1 MHMLLDHWYFNCDI
15 SFPIVKLTSFQARGH
30 KNKTMAFEGRKIED
44 LRLVMASPFNRDLK
58 ISKAIK
64 IEGWLGIVLSILFLC
79 FAAFLT
85 YLTVIIVISDQ
96 TIRGPDRDIYIRRV
110 LAVLSSVLCTM
121 YYLLGLIFFIYN
133 IILLRKFQTG
143 DEAAVSKMIK
153 LRSHILSVFALPI
166 SVVVIIGVEK
176 SKKSLVRGYIIY
188 LLVLMTI
195 SFIFWLTY
203 ASYVSYAFFLVGVH
217 SDTFDPVLVILY
229 WIAHLVLILLW
240 YRYNTNMYT
249 LQLNIMQEKWNN

>member
-1 MHMLLDHWYFNCDI
+1 
-15 SFPIVKLTSFQARGH
+15 
-30 KNKTMAFEGRKIED
+30 
-44 LRLVMASPFNRDLK
+44 MASPFNPDLK

-64 IEGWLGIVLSILFLC
+64 IEAWLGIVLSILFLC
-79 FAAFLT
+79 NAAFLT
-85 YLTVIIVISDQ
+85 YQTVISVIYNK
-96 TIRGPDRDIYIRRV
+96 TRRGPDRDIYIYTNGIGGTIIC
-110 LAVLSSVLCTM
+110 AM
-121 YYLLGLIFFIYN
+121 YYLQGLIFFIYN

-153 LRSHILSVFALPI
+153 EGSHILSIFALPI

-203 ASYVSYAFFLVGVH
+203 ASYALVGV
-217 SDTFDPVLVILY
+217 DTVLVILY
-229 WIAHLVLILLW
+229 WIVHLVLILLW
-240 YRYNTNMYT
+240 YRYNTNMYA
-249 LQLNIMQEKWNN
+249 LQLNIMQEK

>member
-1 MHMLLDHWYFNCDI
+1 
-15 SFPIVKLTSFQARGH
+15 
-30 KNKTMAFEGRKIED
+30 MAFEGRKIED

-79 FAAFLT
+79 CAAYLT

-96 TIRGPDRDIYIRRV
+96 TIRGPDRDIYVYTHGIGGTIV
-110 LAVLSSVLCTM
+110 CAM

-133 IILLRKFQTG
+133 IILLRKLQTG

-153 LRSHILSVFALPI
+153 VGSYFLSVFALPI
-166 SVVVIIGVEK
+166 SVVVMIGVAG
-176 SKKSLVRGYIIY
+176 SKKNLVRGYIIF

-195 SFIFWLTY
+195 ACLFLLIFALY
-203 ASYVSYAFFLVGVH
+203 GGIPY
-217 SDTFDPVLVILY
+217 FDLVICLF
-229 WIAHLVLILLW
+229 W
-240 YRYNTNMYT
+240 YRYNTNMYA
-249 LQLNIMQEKWNN
+249 LQLNIMQEQ